1 MLTPGTRFEEVYA
14 KELELIAARR
24 GDGSV
29 PGDDL
34 AGLALSGGGIR
45 SAAFNLGLLQAL
57 GERGT
62 LARCDYLSTVSGGG
76 YIGAC
81 LTALCAVDGVD
92 ATPDKF
98 PLRDPQVIK
107 YLREHSEYLAPK
119 SGVFRLDT
127 WRLISAYLGGLLLT
141 LLSAGALFGIAAAV
155 WVGVYWPI
163 GASVAG
169 WVGAYL
175 AAYGSTHPRA
185 VVLLAQFWPSIIAA
199 VVWLAGVVLYALASF
214 KAGWTLRYRRWTSRL
229 QGVALAALVFLTV
242 LSALPILFTELELR
256 HSLSRL
262 FAAGSL
268 SALSLTRVFNLGKQV
283 SEVRERVRHG
293 AVAAG
298 SALFVAFV
306 CLLVMYGVWSQREHA
321 LAIAAGLLV
330 LVVVLWSVT
339 DINRISM
346 YHFYRDRLNE
356 AFVLRPT
363 PAGLRPNDALRL
375 SQLRRVNGKVPY
387 HLLNATV
394 NLAGS
399 RDPGLRHRKG
409 DFFLFSPL
417 FCGCD
422 ATGYRDTAAYERDR
436 VKLASAMAIS
446 GAALNPQ
453 RGSATN
459 AALAFLMTLLNVR
472 LGVWYRNPKYPPA
485 FVEGSRAMW
494 HWYLLQELLSLANE
508 NRRLVSLSDGGHI
521 ENLGVYALLK
531 RRCRVIIASDASADP
546 DTTFQD
552 LGRVVRETRI
562 DLGLEIK
569 VDVAPLVPQGAD
581 RFGQAHF
588 ASGAVYDAAGRSVCQ
603 LYYVKPVLT
612 KDDSVDLHEYRRR
625 AVQFP
630 HQSTADQFFDEAQF
644 ESYRAL
650 GYRSGQDVVNEMTA
664 KGALRVGAAPVA

>member
-1 MLTPGTRFEEVYA
+1 MPGQ
-14 KELELIAARR
+14 
-24 GDGSV
+24 
-29 PGDDL
+29 DL

-81 LTALCAVDGVD
+81 LTALCAVNGVD
-92 ATPDKF
+92 ATSAKF
-98 PLRDPQVIK
+98 PLRHPQVIK
-107 YLREHSEYLAPK
+107 YLRQHSEYLAPK

-155 WVGVYWPI
+155 WVGVYWPT

-169 WVGAYL
+169 RVVAYL
-175 AAYGSTHPRA
+175 AAHSAIHPRA
-185 VVLLAQFWPSIIAA
+185 VVLLAQFWPTILAAA
-199 VVWLAGVVLYALASF
+199 VWLVGVVLYALASI

-229 QGVALAALVFLTV
+229 QGRALAALVFLAV
-242 LSALPILFTELELR
+242 LSALPVLFTELELR

-262 FAAGSL
+262 FAAGSV

-283 SEVRERVRHG
+283 SAVWERVRHW

-298 SALFVAFV
+298 SAIFVAFI

-321 LAIAAGLLV
+321 LAIALGLLV
-330 LVVVLWSVT
+330 LVAVLWSLT

-356 AFVLRPT
+356 AFVLEPT
-363 PAGLRPNDALRL
+363 PAGLRPSDGLRL
-375 SQLRRVNGKVPY
+375 SELRRVERQVPY

-399 RDPGLRHRKG
+399 EDPGLRHRKG

-417 FCGCD
+417 FCGSD
-422 ATGYRDTAAYERDR
+422 ATGYRDTAEYEKNR

-453 RGSATN
+453 QGSATN

-485 FVEGSRAMW
+485 RFEGSRAMW
-494 HWYLLQELLSLANE
+494 HWYLMQELLSLANE

-531 RRCRVIIASDASADP
+531 RKCRVIIASDASADP

-562 DLGLEIK
+562 DLGLEIT
-569 VDVAPLVPQGAD
+569 VDLAPLVPQGTD

-588 ASGAVYDAAGRSVCQ
+588 ASGAVCDAAGQNVCQ
-603 LYYVKPVLT
+603 LY
-612 KDDSVDLHEYRRR
+612 
-625 AVQFP
+625 
-630 HQSTADQFFDEAQF
+630 
-644 ESYRAL
+644 
-650 GYRSGQDVVNEMTA
+650 
-664 KGALRVGAAPVA
+664 

>member
-1 MLTPGTRFEEVYA
+1 M
-14 KELELIAARR
+14 
-24 GDGSV
+24 
-29 PGDDL
+29 
-34 AGLALSGGGIR
+34 
-45 SAAFNLGLLQAL
+45 
-57 GERGT
+57 
-62 LARCDYLSTVSGGG
+62 
-76 YIGAC
+76 
-81 LTALCAVDGVD
+81 
-92 ATPDKF
+92 
-98 PLRDPQVIK
+98 
-107 YLREHSEYLAPK
+107 
-119 SGVFRLDT
+119 
-127 WRLISAYLGGLLLT
+127 
-141 LLSAGALFGIAAAV
+141 
-155 WVGVYWPI
+155 
-163 GASVAG
+163 
-169 WVGAYL
+169 
-175 AAYGSTHPRA
+175 
-185 VVLLAQFWPSIIAA
+185 
-199 VVWLAGVVLYALASF
+199 
-214 KAGWTLRYRRWTSRL
+214 
-229 QGVALAALVFLTV
+229 
-242 LSALPILFTELELR
+242 
-256 HSLSRL
+256 
-262 FAAGSL
+262 
-268 SALSLTRVFNLGKQV
+268 
-283 SEVRERVRHG
+283 
-293 AVAAG
+293 G
-298 SALFVAFV
+298 SALFVAFI

-399 RDPGLRHRKG
+399 QDPGLRNRKG

-485 FVEGSRAMW
+485 FFEGSRTVW